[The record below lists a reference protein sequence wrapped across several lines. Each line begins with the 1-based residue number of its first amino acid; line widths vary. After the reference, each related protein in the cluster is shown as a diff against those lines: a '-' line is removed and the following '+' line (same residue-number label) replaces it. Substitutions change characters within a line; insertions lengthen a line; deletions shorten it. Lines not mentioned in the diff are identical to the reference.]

1 MNPALPLALLET
13 VSPLNLAGKRILI
26 TGGSRGI
33 GAAAVRLLANLGAQ
47 VAFTYREQGEAA
59 ESLVRSLRQGGREV
73 LALRSDQRSG
83 EDAGTAVGGLE
94 EAWGGLDAFVGNA
107 GVWLPTPAEAPDLQL
122 LDEVLATNL
131 RGVLLWNSAVIPA
144 LKRSGGGSIVLLSS
158 TAGQRGE
165 SGYGVYAAAKG
176 AIISLVKSLAP
187 ELGPSGIRVNAVAPG
202 WVDTD
207 LSAPALRGDEA
218 SRQHVEASFPLG
230 RIPEADDIAGPIAFL
245 LSEWAASITGEI
257 LNVNGGTVLCG

>member
-1 MNPALPLALLET
+1 MSQPFSSTLAR
-13 VSPLNLAGKRILI
+13 SAHPLNLESKRILV

-33 GAAAVRLLANLGAQ
+33 GAATVRLLANLGAS
-47 VAFTYREQGEAA
+47 VAFTYREQEEAA
-59 ESLVRSLRQGGREV
+59 AAIVRGLREEGVEA

-83 EDAGTAVGGLE
+83 VDAESTVRALE

-107 GVWLPTPAEAPDLQL
+107 GVWLPTPAESPDITL
-122 LDEVLATNL
+122 LDEVLETNL
-131 RGVLLWNSAVIPA
+131 RGVFLWNAAVIPA
-144 LKRSGGGSIVLLSS
+144 LKRSGGGSMVLISS

-165 SGYGVYAAAKG
+165 AGYGAYAATKG

-207 LSAPALRGDEA
+207 LSAPALRSDPRERKRIEGI
-218 SRQHVEASFPLG
+218 FPLG
-230 RIPEADDIAGPIAFL
+230 RIPEAEDIAGPIAFL
-245 LSEWAASITGEI
+245 LSDWAACITGEI

>member
-1 MNPALPLALLET
+1 MNQTFPAALSSAANL
-13 VSPLNLAGKRILI
+13 LNLEGKRILI

-33 GAAAVRLLANLGAQ
+33 GAAVVRLLAGLGAH
-47 VAFTYREQGEAA
+47 VAFTYREQEEAA
-59 ESLVRSLRQGGREV
+59 GGLARSLRAEGREV

-83 EDAGTAVGGLE
+83 EDAREAVRALE

-107 GVWLPTPAEAPDLQL
+107 GVWLPTPAEAPNEKL
-122 LDEVLATNL
+122 LNEVLDTNL
-131 RGVLLWNSAVIPA
+131 RGIFLWNAAVIPV
-144 LKRSGGGSIVLLSS
+144 LKRGGGGSLILISS

-165 SGYGVYAAAKG
+165 AGYGAYAATKG

-187 ELGPSGIRVNAVAPG
+187 ELGPSNIRVNAVAPG

-207 LSAPALRGDEA
+207 LSAPALRGDLQE
-218 SRQHVEASFPLG
+218 RQRIENIFPL
-230 RIPEADDIAGPIAFL
+230 RHIPVAEDIAGPIAFL
-245 LSEWAASITGEI
+245 LSDWATCITGEI